1 MYLKE
6 TATTEIYTYL
16 HTLSLRDGL
25 ACCFHDVP
33 AQGLGQFGQG
43 PGSGRPGG
51 KGEGIAVAVA
61 RHAEDARLPRAEAD
75 GGAPAHQHLAARQRG
90 MAAELDLHGRREP
103 APRIARLRKIGRA
116 SWQERGCQ
124 YV

>member
-33 AQGLGQFGQG
+33 AHGLGQFGQV

-51 KGEGIAVAVA
+51 KGEGLAVAVA
-61 RHAEDARLPRAEAD
+61 RHAEDARLPRSEEHTSELQSLMRTSYSAFLLKN
-75 GGAPAHQHLAARQRG
+75 QHPVFQR
-90 MAAELDLHGRREP
+90 
-103 APRIARLRKIGRA
+103 K
-116 SWQERGCQ
+116 Q
-124 YV
+124 YHNESSTHTIHLCRT